1 MNLDDKLREMAR
13 DDQVPL
19 PDGYDEMLSQLYA
32 SLASDQ
38 GESPEGKETRQMK
51 TRKFKLVRLLAVAAV
66 LALMAA
72 SMTVGALAFGRETIV
87 EVPVA
92 QETIVM
98 EDIGLTLIL
107 PDDWKGRYV
116 IEDTGDGE
124 WKIYNKYVYETT
136 QDDEW
141 GPAGILFWFVKLDE
155 VKSPAQAEADSPVPC
170 RYLLST
176 AENTYMLRYTSDVQ
190 YNPNDPAETEEY
202 LSMYHQ
208 IGDIQIVIDG
218 VMG

>member
-1 MNLDDKLREMAR
+1 MNFDDKLRDMAR

-19 PDGYDEMLSQLYA
+19 PGGYDEMLSQLYA
-32 SLASDQ
+32 SLAFGQ
-38 GESPEGKETRQMK
+38 EAVPEGKETWQMK
-51 TRKFKLVRLLAVAAV
+51 TRKFKLARLLAAAAV

-72 SMTVGALAFGRETIV
+72 SMAAGALAFSRETIV
-87 EVPVA
+87 EVPA
-92 QETIVM
+92 EQETIVM

-107 PDDWKGRYV
+107 PDDWRDRYV
-116 IEDTGDGE
+116 VEKEGDGE
-124 WKIYNKYVYETT
+124 WVLYNKYVYETT

-190 YNPNDPAETEEY
+190 YNPNDPAQTEEY
-202 LSMYHQ
+202 LSMYYQ

-218 VMG
+218 IMG

>member
-32 SLASDQ
+32 SLANDQ

-87 EVPVA
+87 EVPVE

-107 PDDWKGRYV
+107 PDDWKDRYV
-116 IEDTGDGE
+116 IEDTGNDE
-124 WKIYNKYVYETT
+124 WIIYNKYVYETT

-176 AENTYMLRYTSDVQ
+176 A
-190 YNPNDPAETEEY
+190 
-202 LSMYHQ
+202 
-208 IGDIQIVIDG
+208 
-218 VMG
+218 

>member
-19 PDGYDEMLSQLYA
+19 PDGYDEMLSQLYV
-32 SLASDQ
+32 SLASGQ
-38 GESPEGKETRQMK
+38 EAGPEGKETRQME

-87 EVPVA
+87 
-92 QETIVM
+92 M

-116 IEDTGDGE
+116 VEKEGDGE
-124 WKIYNKYVYETT
+124 RVLYNKYVYETT
-136 QDDEW
+136 QEETW
-141 GPAGILFWFVKLDE
+141 GPGGVLFWFVKLDE

-190 YNPNDPAETEEY
+190 YNPNDPVQTEEY

-218 VMG
+218 IMG